1 MNATNEKKV
10 DIAKEILVAYI
21 AHSPEGSRDVDSI
34 CAAAKKIFETVDSVL
49 ETTEP
54 GKEQAGFRL

>member
-21 AHSPEGSRDVDSI
+21 AHSPEDARDVDSI

-49 ETTEP
+49 GTTEP